1 MHIISRRARGKDTMN
16 LSAQQK
22 KRGPGLSLFIMAA
35 MLICGMRPSPLFT
48 ANNRDIPEQP
58 AVTEFTVRFNGD
70 SLKGF
75 CLVLD
80 FRTGDE
86 RASDLEN
93 RKIAGD
99 LIVFIHGH
107 SQRADDGYPL
117 TSKLAA
123 MSKSGIVIIPICDTP
138 FGKDSSWRGDRGK
151 EVILME
157 IVRHQLAQMNIAVK
171 NHIAITDMPVTIN
184 GQAVK
189 NPPQD
194 SIQAE
199 LAMVGW
205 SHGALLS
212 RRLAHAYPGCVTTLV
227 QMAPAGFTRW
237 GGEYCTGPACL
248 NANFGYE
255 SACISLGVFRGE
267 FTHIADSGCG
277 MARGLLGDA
286 GRSCSSCIS
295 GNFSFFKL
303 FRTHKDVMD
312 CSLYADD
319 TLFPLPGIKN
329 ITVIFAASDRLFKYD
344 DHAGIKDPAEVTIGE
359 SERFFE
365 KYYPSSV
372 KAGAKCTLTVLPGNH
387 IGPIVH
393 SDRYAE
399 TALLSIDQ
407 RR

>member
-1 MHIISRRARGKDTMN
+1 MN
-16 LSAQQK
+16 IPAQQK
-22 KRGPGLSLFIMAA
+22 GRRPGLSLFILLA
-35 MLICGMRPSPLFT
+35 MLICGMNPSPLLT

-58 AVTEFTVRFNGD
+58 AVTEFTIGFNGD
-70 SLKGF
+70 SLRGF

-86 RASDLEN
+86 KASDLEN
-93 RKIAGD
+93 RKTAGD
-99 LIVFIHGH
+99 VIVFIHGH

-123 MSKSGIVIIPICDTP
+123 MSKSGIVIIPVCDTP
-138 FGKDSSWRGDRGK
+138 FGKESSWRGDRGK

-157 IVRHQLAQMNIAVK
+157 MVRHQLAQMNIAVK
-171 NHIAITDMPVTIN
+171 NHIAITDMPVSIN

-189 NPPQD
+189 NPAQD

-199 LAMVGW
+199 LAMAGW

-212 RRLAHAYPGCVTTLV
+212 RRLAHAYPGCVTSLV
-227 QMAPAGFTRW
+227 QMAPAGFAYW

-248 NANFGYE
+248 TTSFGCE
-255 SACISLGVFRGE
+255 SACIGLGVFRGE
-267 FTHIADSGCG
+267 FAHITDAGCG
-277 MARGLLGDA
+277 MAKGLFGDT

-295 GNFSFFKL
+295 GNFSVFKL
-303 FRTHKDVMD
+303 FRSYRDVSD

-319 TLFPLPGIKN
+319 TFFPLPGIKN
-329 ITVIFAASDRLFKYD
+329 ITVIFAAGDTLFEYD
-344 DHAGIKDPAEVTIGE
+344 DHGGIKDPAEVTPGE
-359 SERFFE
+359 GERFFE

-372 KAGAKCTLTVLPGNH
+372 KGGAKCTLAVLPGSH

-393 SDRYAE
+393 SERFAE
-399 TALLSIDQ
+399 TALSSIGQ